1 MVAALV
7 VVAVGVMVDLAA
19 VVPNL
24 IVPTGAVV
32 VVVAA
37 LVVVVVVV
45 MLALQTGSLSFSGA
59 PVWASLKYQSAPTLL
74 GQIWG

>member
-1 MVAALV
+1 MVVVATLV
-7 VVAVGVMVDLAA
+7 VVAVGLMVDLAA

-24 IVPTGAVV
+24 TVSTGA
-32 VVVAA
+32 
-37 LVVVVVVV
+37 VVVVVVV